1 MLGAK
6 AKQKYDFRQRNDD
19 VASSDNYG
27 VNWKLRNMQQQQEVS
42 ILSLLELANVSHS
55 QLLVTPDQ
63 EAVKPPSFFLTNS
76 SLLDCEH
83 LFDAFSK

>member
-1 MLGAK
+1 M
-6 AKQKYDFRQRNDD
+6 
-19 VASSDNYG
+19 
-27 VNWKLRNMQQQQEVS
+27 QQQEVS

-63 EAVKPPSFFLTNS
+63 DTVKPLSFFLTNS

-83 LFDAFSK
+83 LCDAFSK

>member
-6 AKQKYDFRQRNDD
+6 AKQKYDFRRRNDD

-27 VNWKLRNMQQQQEVS
+27 VDWKLRSMQQQEVS

-63 EAVKPPSFFLTNS
+63 EAVKQPSFFLTNS